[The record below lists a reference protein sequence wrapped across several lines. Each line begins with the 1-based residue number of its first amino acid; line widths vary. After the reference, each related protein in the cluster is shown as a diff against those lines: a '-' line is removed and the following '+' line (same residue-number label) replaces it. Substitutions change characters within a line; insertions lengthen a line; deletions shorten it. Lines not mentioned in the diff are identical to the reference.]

1 MTRSQSRVYV
11 GHRSMHVATRTHVQ
25 RPITSESVVLNG
37 DTDNESGVVDL
48 SLTESGDITG
58 DVIGD
63 VQPSETVEESF
74 GQVTGSQPPQF
85 DEFHGETRDGVPV
98 TLKKVITS
106 TEFDGT
112 DGTARVTGIS
122 PSVVVFDS
130 APNDAFVGEDITI
143 EFDVLNFRA
152 PNTWFPQPDD
162 TLLLERDEFSLQS
175 YRVEGF
181 EERMQQ
187 IKGYRRSLRTATIT
201 LTHSVNGPVEIQFD
215 HASCTLQPAMWL
227 IAFVQGV
234 FPSPVRARITAVDG
248 DAVSW
253 TYERWMTTW
262 RDDIGHAFSSGRIGG
277 ANDGRVFLDH
287 GYDRFVGRAEQYR
300 YRRCISWYLD
310 AMLGD
315 RTVNARIASI
325 AAGME
330 VLAERYAAQG
340 EDVVS
345 GTAEK
350 IRNLVTSLS
359 VDVDDLAAFSE
370 TFEDTSDGT
379 KEYFYSNTRNFVL
392 HNERDDMPFDNVFTD
407 YEAAITLFRRVLV
420 NEFVL
425 DEERDRYT
433 SLLDLSPSD
442 QRFE

>member
-1 MTRSQSRVYV
+1 MFND
-11 GHRSMHVATRTHVQ
+11 A
-25 RPITSESVVLNG
+25 ITTESVLLDN
-37 DTDNESGVVDL
+37 DTDGESGVVDL

-58 DVIGD
+58 DVTGD
-63 VQPSETVEESF
+63 VEPSETVEESF

-98 TLKKVITS
+98 TLEKVITS
-106 TEFDGT
+106 TEFDGR
-112 DGTARVTGIS
+112 DGTTRVTGIT

-130 APNDAFVGEDITI
+130 APDNAFVGEDVTI
-143 EFDVLNFRA
+143 EFDVLNFRT

-162 TLLLERDEFSLQS
+162 TPLLERDEFSIQS
-175 YRVEGF
+175 HRVDGF
-181 EERMQQ
+181 EERIQQ
-187 IKGYRRSLRTATIT
+187 IKEYRRSLRTAMVT
-201 LTHSVNGPVEIQFD
+201 LTHSVNGPVDIQFD
-215 HASCTLQPAMWL
+215 HASCTLQPAIWL

-234 FPSPVRARITAVDG
+234 FPAPVRARITAVDG
-248 DAVSW
+248 DTVSW

-262 RDDIGHAFSSGRIGG
+262 RDDLGHAFSGGRIDG
-277 ANDGRVFLDH
+277 ANDMRVFLDH
-287 GYDRFVGRAEQYR
+287 GYDRFVERAEQYR
-300 YRRCISWYLD
+300 YQRCISWYLD
-310 AMLGD
+310 AMLSD

-330 VLAERYAAQG
+330 VLAERYAAHDETVG
-340 EDVVS
+340 S
-345 GTAEK
+345 ATADK
-350 IRNLVTSLS
+350 IRNLVTSLD

-379 KEYFYSNTRNFVL
+379 KEYFYSNSRNFVL

-407 YEAAITLFRRVLV
+407 YEAAITLFRRVLA

-433 SLLDLSPSD
+433 SLLNLSPTD